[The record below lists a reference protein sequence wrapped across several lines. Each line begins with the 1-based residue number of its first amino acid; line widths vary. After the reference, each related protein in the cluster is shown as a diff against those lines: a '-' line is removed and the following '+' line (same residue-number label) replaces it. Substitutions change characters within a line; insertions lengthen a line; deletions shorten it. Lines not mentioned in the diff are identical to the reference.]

1 MATKQGAE
9 AEVDAEMT
17 ALFEAPQ
24 NIYQIIS
31 RISQEAGALA
41 PVQTSGVPFPFRG
54 IDGTVNHLAPFLNK
68 YGVVTVPTVIEHEVS
83 AREVGNKVVK
93 TAKILADF
101 TFYAPDGSSITATTA
116 GLADDYSDR
125 CSAQAQSVA
134 FRVALLQTFTLPT
147 QNNEEAASQ
156 AVIDQTEKEL
166 GAASAP
172 AKVKEPSAKEKS
184 VNDVREQ
191 ISKIIADEK
200 NDWDGYA
207 VNALGREL
215 TGKTDAEWGA
225 NITDLKALLK
235 ALQEKLDTE
244 GK

>member
-1 MATKQGAE
+1 MATKTTVEIEPGVVAE
-9 AEVDAEMT
+9 T
-17 ALFEAPQ
+17 SPL
-24 NIYQIIS
+24 NIYQIVS
-31 RISQEAGALA
+31 RISAEAGALA

-54 IDGTVNHLAPFLNK
+54 IDGTVNHLAPFLSK

-101 TFYAPDGSSITATTA
+101 TFYAPDGTSITATTA

-166 GAASAP
+166 GAATAP

-184 VNDVREQ
+184 INAVRAE
-191 ISKIIADEK
+191 ISAIIADEK
-200 NDWDGYA
+200 NKWDGLA
-207 VNALGREL
+207 VNELGREL
-215 TGKTDAEWGA
+215 TGKTDAEWGGNVA
-225 NITDLKALLK
+225 DLNTLLK
-235 ALQEKLDTE
+235 ELQDRLAKTTE